1 MTQEEKAKCYDE
13 ALEIAKKNYVTVQDL
28 CEGSQMGVECF
39 KNTLE
44 SIFPELK
51 SEDERIKKE
60 IIEYIKTGTYHKKWI
75 AWLEKQGEKD
85 KLIRELGE
93 YKVKYIQETL
103 GKALT
108 MNNKDD
114 ERVRKTTIAFLKDFA
129 DKGYENAVE
138 CIDWLEKQGE
148 QFDDNIIT
156 SSDER
161 IRKAILEGL
170 IDCRDAPDLG
180 WSNFGGIEID
190 DCIDW
195 LEKQGQTFTKKD
207 VDDAY
212 LKGVADT
219 KNEIEKQYEANYQ
232 IRKDIATFLFNYNG
246 DIKDRAKW
254 MNYLGI
260 KVSFVEKKDEP
271 NPYSGVSFK
280 YNGHTWGMC
289 ARDNGVEIL
298 VDGKIKER
306 VFLENKPQGKS
317 ALEAIQEEKVDNA
330 NKIGPKDYSSID
342 PHFGKPIDNDKVVPK
357 FKVGDIVQYI
367 TDSTDRRKIEE
378 IDTLCNM
385 YYTDSFPI
393 IFEVEDEW
401 KAILNSENV
410 EQKLADKVEPK
421 LKIEKD
427 KWYVCIR
434 DLDDNYG
441 TKAFDKGSI
450 YYSTKDETLIPE
462 NSNIPFEIKYCVNDY
477 FRPWTIKD
485 AKDGDVLANDHHIL
499 ILKELVYDWSSN
511 GTPNSVKAYCG
522 IKPNG
527 NFEIGKRNYCFC
539 GTLHIHPATKEQRKL
554 LFQKM
559 REAGYEWDSGK
570 KELIKVFT

>member
-13 ALEIAKKNYVTVQDL
+13 ALEIAKKNYVTAQDL

-180 WSNFGGIEID
+180 WSNFDGIEID

-219 KNEIEKQYEANYQ
+219 KNE
-232 IRKDIATFLFNYNG
+232 RKT
-246 DIKDRAKW
+246 
-254 MNYLGI
+254 
-260 KVSFVEKKDEP
+260 
-271 NPYSGVSFK
+271 
-280 YNGHTWGMC
+280 
-289 ARDNGVEIL
+289 
-298 VDGKIKER
+298 
-306 VFLENKPQGKS
+306 
-317 ALEAIQEEKVDNA
+317 
-330 NKIGPKDYSSID
+330 
-342 PHFGKPIDNDKVVPK
+342 
-357 FKVGDIVQYI
+357 
-367 TDSTDRRKIEE
+367 
-378 IDTLCNM
+378 
-385 YYTDSFPI
+385 
-393 IFEVEDEW
+393 
-401 KAILNSENV
+401 
-410 EQKLADKVEPK
+410 
-421 LKIEKD
+421 
-427 KWYVCIR
+427 
-434 DLDDNYG
+434 
-441 TKAFDKGSI
+441 
-450 YYSTKDETLIPE
+450 
-462 NSNIPFEIKYCVNDY
+462 
-477 FRPWTIKD
+477 
-485 AKDGDVLANDHHIL
+485 
-499 ILKELVYDWSSN
+499 
-511 GTPNSVKAYCG
+511 
-522 IKPNG
+522 
-527 NFEIGKRNYCFC
+527 
-539 GTLHIHPATKEQRKL
+539 
-554 LFQKM
+554 
-559 REAGYEWDSGK
+559 
-570 KELIKVFT
+570 

>member
-1 MTQEEKAKCYDE
+1 MTQEEKAKRYDE
-13 ALEIAKKNYVTVQDL
+13 VLEIAKKNYITAQDL

-51 SEDERIKKE
+51 SEDEMIKKE

-75 AWLEKQGEKD
+75 AWLEKLGEKD

-190 DCIDW
+190 DCSAW
-195 LEKQGQTFTKKD
+195 LEKQDIFSKKD

-212 LKGVADT
+212 LKGVTDT

-232 IRKDIATFLFNYNG
+232 IRKDIATFIFNYKG

-260 KVSFVEKKDEP
+260 KVSFVEKQGE
-271 NPYSGVSFK
+271 
-280 YNGHTWGMC
+280 
-289 ARDNGVEIL
+289 
-298 VDGKIKER
+298 
-306 VFLENKPQGKS
+306 KPQGKS
-317 ALEAIQEEKVDNA
+317 ALEAIREEKVDNA
-330 NKIGPKDYSSID
+330 NKIEPKDYSSID
-342 PHFGKPIDNDKVVPK
+342 PHFFKPTDKVEPK
-357 FKVGDIVQYI
+357 FKVGDWI
-367 TDSTDRRKIEE
+367 
-378 IDTLCNM
+378 
-385 YYTDSFPI
+385 
-393 IFEVEDEW
+393 
-401 KAILNSENV
+401 
-410 EQKLADKVEPK
+410 
-421 LKIEKD
+421 
-427 KWYVCIR
+427 
-434 DLDDNYG
+434 
-441 TKAFDKGSI
+441 
-450 YYSTKDETLIPE
+450 
-462 NSNIPFEIKYCVNDY
+462 
-477 FRPWTIKD
+477 TIK
-485 AKDGDVLANDHHIL
+485 
-499 ILKELVYDWSSN
+499 E
-511 GTPNSVKAYCG
+511 
-522 IKPNG
+522 
-527 NFEIGKRNYCFC
+527 
-539 GTLHIHPATKEQRKL
+539 
-554 LFQKM
+554 
-559 REAGYEWDSGK
+559 
-570 KELIKVFT
+570 